1 MLLVSAA
8 AAAGWHADFCRKP
21 PLRHERGSKR
31 RSLTLQHAGQVMKK
45 TLRFTLK
52 HFFFFFVFPWMTV
65 NTLNGSI

>member
-1 MLLVSAA
+1 MLLASA

-31 RSLTLQHAGQVMKK
+31 RSLTLQHAGQEMKK

-52 HFFFFFVFPWMTV
+52 QFFFLFFHA
-65 NTLNGSI
+65 